1 MGNFIKLVTMKQAIS
16 GDGPRLGLLLSILHR
31 ESVWSPQGIFLR
43 SPIIGSSDALLR
55 FTFVS
60 VSLAESGF
68 FKCKP
73 WTLPQRVQF
82 CWSALHAKV
91 LIQVDPRPYLE
102 KMPEVTLRIRG
113 FL

>member
-1 MGNFIKLVTMKQAIS
+1 MV
-16 GDGPRLGLLLSILHR
+16 
-31 ESVWSPQGIFLR
+31 PQGIFLR

-55 FTFVS
+55 FTFLWA

-68 FKCKP
+68 LNASP
-73 WTLPQRVQF
+73 WTQPQRVQF